1 MCSSNRGRV
10 IRYCIPFITLLI
22 LIIVF
27 TCYFVKT
34 SYEYNEVPDRWSD
47 LNTTNI
53 YDFLENKRKNQH
65 RQRKELIQ
73 AKRPIGFI
81 YEIPVYLNPDNSGSS
96 YVEIWLMLPKSLREE
111 SWLLEYDTTKVEGKV
126 VSENL
131 IPNTTDVYN
140 IRVRFDIDELLI
152 ADKTI
157 YINFMDSRDILFSAS
172 NFRRIVELLNS
183 IDRSGACSNYV
194 F

>member
-10 IRYCIPFITLLI
+10 IRYCIPFITLQI

-34 SYEYNEVPDRWSD
+34 SNED
-47 LNTTNI
+47 
-53 YDFLENKRKNQH
+53 

-111 SWLLEYDTTKVEGKV
+111 SWLLEYDTTEVEGKV

-172 NFRRIVELLNS
+172 NFRRIVDLLNS